1 MSLTLKFA
9 ALAAVLACGLVPAVT
24 ASAMDIPGWTV
35 TAPPSAAAGRVL
47 GSAGAGAV
55 ASGGTQLWASLYKG
69 LGSNT
74 QASGMAVSPSGSQA
88 FATGT
93 SAAAGGTT
101 DFVTVAYNTATGA
114 KQWIRQYSANG
125 RPMQAKAMAVSP
137 DGTKV
142 IVVGQKTGRVRTE
155 MQAVAYDAATGTEL
169 WHVLFDASRHA
180 SGDAVTVSPD
190 GAKVW
195 IAASSGQG
203 PGRALPLAY
212 DSATGA
218 FADAG
223 KVTGLQTPAA
233 IAVSPDSSMV
243 LLAGSGPGAD
253 VVAYNAA
260 TGARLWSQK
269 LCGFSMCSGADVK
282 VSPDGSTVYVTGEV
296 PWGGPPGSYGTE
308 AISAATGHELWRQ
321 RYEQGFST
329 PASLAVSP
337 DGSMI
342 YVTGTTGTKTVTP
355 MSDYTTV
362 AYRSTGA
369 QAWVAHY
376 AGPAK
381 DSTAAKVVVSP
392 TGSTVY
398 VTGTSGARPAQ
409 GVAYTRIVTIAYSA
423 ATGSQLWRADYGV
436 RKQNSSAVALAVS
449 PDGSTVLVTGTSQRR
464 SGSYLATV
472 AYAG

>member
-1 MSLTLKFA
+1 M
-9 ALAAVLACGLVPAVT
+9 V
-24 ASAMDIPGWTV
+24 
-35 TAPPSAAAGRVL
+35 
-47 GSAGAGAV
+47 
-55 ASGGTQLWASLYKG
+55 
-69 LGSNT
+69 
-74 QASGMAVSPSGSQA
+74 VSPDGSQV

-93 SAAAGGTT
+93 SAGAGGTT

-114 KQWIRQYSANG
+114 KQWIRSYSANG
-125 RPMQAKAMAVSP
+125 RPMQAKSIAVSP

-155 MQAVAYDAATGTEL
+155 LQAVAYDAATGTEL
-169 WHVLFDASRHA
+169 WHTLFDQSRHA
-180 SGDAVTVSPD
+180 SGAAVTVSPD
-190 GAKVW
+190 GARVW
-195 IAASSGQG
+195 MAATFGNGFS
-203 PGRALPLAY
+203 RAVPLGY
-212 DSATGA
+212 DSATGV
-218 FADAG
+218 FASKG
-223 KVTGLQTPAA
+223 MVTGLETPAA

-269 LCGFSMCSGADVK
+269 LCGFSMCSGIDVK

-308 AISAATGHELWRQ
+308 AISAATGRKLWRQ

-342 YVTGTTGTKTVTP
+342 FVTGTTGTKTVTP

-362 AYRSTGA
+362 AYHSTGI

-376 AGPAK
+376 TGPAK
-381 DSTAAKVVVSP
+381 DSTAAKVAVSP
-392 TGSTVY
+392 DGSTVY
-398 VTGTSGARPAQ
+398 VTGTSGARPAN

-423 ATGSQLWRADYGV
+423 ATGSPLWRANYGV

-449 PDGSTVLVTGTSQRR
+449 PDGSTVFVTGTSQRR
-464 SGSYLATV
+464 NGSYLATV
-472 AYAG
+472 AYSG

>member
-1 MSLTLKFA
+1 MTVPVRFA
-9 ALAAVLACGLVPAVT
+9 
-24 ASAMDIPGWTV
+24 
-35 TAPPSAAAGRVL
+35 AAAGRAA
-47 GSAGAGAV
+47 GSVGVRAAAV
-55 ASGGTQLWASLYKG
+55 GGTQLWASPYRG
-69 LGSNT
+69 LGGST
-74 QASGMAVSPSGSQA
+74 QASGMMASPDGSQV

-93 SAAAGGTT
+93 SAEAGGTT

-114 KQWIRQYSANG
+114 KEWIRSYSANG
-125 RPMQAKAMAVSP
+125 RPMQAKAIAVSP

-142 IVVGQKTGRVRTE
+142 IVVGQKTGPVRTE
-155 MQAVAYDAATGTEL
+155 LQAVAYDAATGTEL
-169 WHVLFDASRHA
+169 WHTLFDRSRHA
-180 SGDAVTVSPD
+180 SGYAVTVSPD
-190 GAKVW
+190 GARVRM
-195 IAASSGQG
+195 AASYGNGFS
-203 PGRALPLAY
+203 RAVPLAY
-212 DSATGA
+212 SSATGA
-218 FADAG
+218 FAGQG

-269 LCGFSMCSGADVK
+269 LCGFSMCSGIDVK

-308 AISAATGHELWRQ
+308 AISAATGRELWRQ

-342 YVTGTTGTKTVTP
+342 FVTGTTGTKTVTP

-362 AYRSTGA
+362 AYHSTGA

-376 AGPAK
+376 SGPAK
-381 DSTAAKVVVSP
+381 DSAAASVAVSP
-392 TGSTVY
+392 DGSTVY
-398 VTGTSGARPAQ
+398 VTGTSGARPA
-409 GVAYTRIVTIAYSA
+409 GR
-423 ATGSQLWRADYGV
+423 
-436 RKQNSSAVALAVS
+436 VS
-449 PDGSTVLVTGTSQRR
+449 HCRRR
-464 SGSYLATV
+464 SRDSCRS
-472 AYAG
+472 AGGWCR